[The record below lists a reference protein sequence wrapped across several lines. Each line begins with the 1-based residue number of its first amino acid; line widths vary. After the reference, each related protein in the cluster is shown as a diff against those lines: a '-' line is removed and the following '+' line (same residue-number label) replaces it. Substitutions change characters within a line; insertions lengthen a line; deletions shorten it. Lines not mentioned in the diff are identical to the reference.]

1 MENVQ
6 SFSLVSVLAGP
17 TELTHK
23 ERARET
29 KQKERISKFVAMMK
43 IEFYEV

>member
-1 MENVQ
+1 MEIVQ

>member
-1 MENVQ
+1 MENFQ
-6 SFSLVSVLAGP
+6 PFSLVSVLAGP

-23 ERARET
+23 ERQRET